1 VQFCIIK
8 INFLYKKFIYKSL
21 LNFYLI
27 KVSIKIFKAAI
38 LTGTKKIELHNF
50 LIPNKLRDDQVLVKI
65 NYTGVCGSQI
75 MEFLGNR
82 GKDNFLPHAFGH
94 EATGQV
100 ISIGKKVKKVSIN
113 DEVILSWIKGEG
125 LDYGGF
131 QLANIKN
138 QKINF
143 GSISTFS
150 SFAIVS
156 ENRVFLK
163 PKKMS
168 KVEAVLY
175 GCATPT
181 GAGIVINQLKEIKKK
196 HKVCLIGV
204 GGVGMAALLALI
216 KKRPQIFV
224 IEKNKNKQKF
234 LKKFNVNILND
245 KELNAYNDFFDFC
258 IETSGTTNMIE
269 QGFDLIK
276 KNGKIVFASHPKNS
290 KKIKLNPH
298 DLISGK
304 RIYGSW
310 GGNCNL
316 DFDINKIFKYFNKKN
331 IFTTFGKI
339 SFYSLENINHA
350 FNKVISGQ
358 INRAI
363 IKF

>member
-1 VQFCIIK
+1 MI
-8 INFLYKKFIYKSL
+8 LKS
-21 LNFYLI
+21 
-27 KVSIKIFKAAI
+27 AI
-38 LTGTKKIELHNF
+38 LVKSKKIEIHNF
-50 LIPNKLRDDQVLVKI
+50 KIPNKLREDQVLVKI
-65 NYTGVCGSQI
+65 NYTGICGSQI

-94 EATGQV
+94 EAVGQV
-100 ISIGKKVKKVSIN
+100 IAIGKKVKKVFPK

-131 QLANIKN
+131 QLANVKN

-143 GSISTFS
+143 GPISTFS

-163 PKKMS
+163 HKKMS
-168 KVEAVLY
+168 KIEAVLY

-181 GAGIVINQLKEIKKK
+181 GAGIVINQLKEIKKN

-216 KKRPQIFV
+216 KKKPQIFV
-224 IEKNKNKQKF
+224 IEKNINKQKF

-245 KELNAYNDFFDFC
+245 RELGAYNNFFDFC
-258 IETSGTTNMIE
+258 IETSGITNMIE

-276 KNGKIVFASHPKNS
+276 KSGKIVFASHPKNS

-298 DLISGK
+298 DFISGK
-304 RIYGSW
+304 RICGSW

-316 DFDINKIFKYFNKKN
+316 DIDINKIFKYFDKKN
-331 IFTTFGKI
+331 IFSTSAKI
-339 SFYSLENINHA
+339 SFFNLENINQA
-350 FNKVISGQ
+350 FKKVISGQ

>member
-1 VQFCIIK
+1 M
-8 INFLYKKFIYKSL
+8 
-21 LNFYLI
+21 
-27 KVSIKIFKAAI
+27 SIKTFRAAI
-38 LTGTKKIELHNF
+38 LNDVKKIKFHDF
-50 LIPNKLRDDQVLVKI
+50 YVPNKLREDQVLVKI
-65 NYTGVCGSQI
+65 NYTGICGSQI

-94 EATGQV
+94 EAVGQV
-100 ISIGKKVKKVSIN
+100 IAIGKKVKKVFPK
-113 DEVILSWIKGEG
+113 DEVILSWIKGKG

-131 QLANIKN
+131 QLANVKN

-163 PKKMS
+163 PKEMS
-168 KVEAVLY
+168 KIEAVLY

-181 GAGIVINQLKEIKKK
+181 GAGIVINQLKEIKKN

-204 GGVGMAALLALI
+204 GGIGMAALLALI
-216 KKRPQIFV
+216 KKRLQIFV
-224 IEKNKNKQKF
+224 IEKNKKKQKF
-234 LKKFNVNILND
+234 LKKFNVSILNN
-245 KELNAYNDFFDFC
+245 KELKAYNNFFDFC

-276 KNGKIVFASHPKNS
+276 KKGKIVFASHPKSS
-290 KKIKLNPH
+290 KKIKLSPH

-310 GGNCNL
+310 GGNCKL
-316 DFDINKIFKYFNKKN
+316 DIDINKIFEYFNKKN
-331 IFTTFGKI
+331 IFSTSGKI
-339 SFYSLENINHA
+339 SFYSLKNINQA

>member
-1 VQFCIIK
+1 M
-8 INFLYKKFIYKSL
+8 
-21 LNFYLI
+21 
-27 KVSIKIFKAAI
+27 SIKTFRAAI
-38 LTGTKKIELHNF
+38 LNDIKKIKFHDF
-50 LIPNKLRDDQVLVKI
+50 LVPNKLREDQVLVKI
-65 NYTGVCGSQI
+65 NYTGICGSQI

-94 EATGQV
+94 EAVGQV
-100 ISIGKKVKKVSIN
+100 IAIGKKVKKVFPK
-113 DEVILSWIKGEG
+113 DEVILSWIKGKG

-131 QLANIKN
+131 QLSNVKN

-175 GCATPT
+175 GCAIPT
-181 GAGIVINQLKEIKKK
+181 GAGIVINQLKEIKKN

-216 KKRPQIFV
+216 KKGPQIFI

-245 KELNAYNDFFDFC
+245 KELNAYNNFFDFC

-276 KNGKIVFASHPKNS
+276 KTGKIVFASHPKNS

-310 GGNCNL
+310 GGDCNL
-316 DFDINKIFKYFNKKN
+316 DIDINKIFEYFNKKN
-331 IFTTFGKI
+331 ILTTSGKI
-339 SFYSLENINHA
+339 SFYRLENINLA
-350 FNKVISGQ
+350 FKKVISGQ

-363 IKF
+363 IKL

>member
-1 VQFCIIK
+1 M
-8 INFLYKKFIYKSL
+8 
-21 LNFYLI
+21 
-27 KVSIKIFKAAI
+27 SIKTFRAAI
-38 LTGTKKIELHNF
+38 LNDIKKIKFHDF
-50 LIPNKLRDDQVLVKI
+50 LVPSKLREDQVLVKI
-65 NYTGVCGSQI
+65 NYTGICGSQI

-94 EATGQV
+94 EAVGQV
-100 ISIGKKVKKVSIN
+100 IAIGNKVKKVFPK
-113 DEVILSWIKGEG
+113 DEVILSWIKGKG

-131 QLANIKN
+131 QLVNVKN

-143 GSISTFS
+143 GPISTFS

-168 KVEAVLY
+168 KIEAVLY

-181 GAGIVINQLKEIKKK
+181 GAGIVINQLKEIRKK

-204 GGVGMAALLALI
+204 GGAGLAALLALK

-224 IEKNKNKQKF
+224 IEKNKKKQKF
-234 LKKFNVNILND
+234 LKKFNVSILNN
-245 KELNAYNDFFDFC
+245 KELKAYNNFFDFC

-269 QGFDLIK
+269 QGFELIK
-276 KNGKIVFASHPKNS
+276 KTGKIVFASHPKNS

-310 GGNCNL
+310 GGNCKL
-316 DFDINKIFKYFNKKN
+316 DIDINKIFEYFNKKN
-331 IFTTFGKI
+331 IFSTSAKI
-339 SFYSLENINHA
+339 SFFNLENINQA

>member
-1 VQFCIIK
+1 MF
-8 INFLYKKFIYKSL
+8 FKS
-21 LNFYLI
+21 
-27 KVSIKIFKAAI
+27 AI
-38 LTGTKKIELHNF
+38 LLKTKKIVINNF
-50 LIPNKLRDDQVLVKI
+50 LIPDKLREDQVLVKI
-65 NYTGVCGSQI
+65 NYTGICGSQI

-94 EATGQV
+94 EAVGQV
-100 ISIGKKVKKVSIN
+100 IAIGKKVKKVSVK
-113 DEVILSWIKGEG
+113 DDVILSWIKGKG

-131 QLANIKN
+131 QLANVKN

-143 GSISTFS
+143 GPISTFS
-150 SFAIVS
+150 SFTIVS

-168 KVEAVLY
+168 KIEAVLY

-224 IEKNKNKQKF
+224 IEKNKKKQKF

-245 KELNAYNDFFDFC
+245 KELDTYNDFLDFC
-258 IETSGTTNMIE
+258 IETSGTTKMIE

-276 KNGKIVFASHPKNS
+276 KSGKIIFASHPTNS
-290 KKIKLNPH
+290 KKIKLNPY

-316 DFDINKIFKYFNKKN
+316 DIDINKIFKYFDKKN
-331 IFTTFGKI
+331 IFSTSGKI
-339 SFYSLENINHA
+339 SFFNLENIKQA

>member
-1 VQFCIIK
+1 MF
-8 INFLYKKFIYKSL
+8 FKS
-21 LNFYLI
+21 
-27 KVSIKIFKAAI
+27 AI
-38 LTGTKKIELHNF
+38 LLKTKKIVINNF
-50 LIPNKLRDDQVLVKI
+50 LIPDKLREDQLLVKI
-65 NYTGVCGSQI
+65 NYTGICGSQI

-94 EATGQV
+94 EAVGQV
-100 ISIGKKVKKVSIN
+100 IAIGKKVKKVSVK
-113 DEVILSWIKGEG
+113 DDVILSWIKGKG

-131 QLANIKN
+131 QLANVKN

-181 GAGIVINQLKEIKKK
+181 GAGIVINQLKEIRKN

-216 KKRPQIFV
+216 KKRTQIFV
-224 IEKNKNKQKF
+224 IEKNKKKQKF

-245 KELNAYNDFFDFC
+245 KELNAYNNFFDFC

-276 KNGKIVFASHPKNS
+276 KKGKIVFASHPKNS

-316 DFDINKIFKYFNKKN
+316 DVDIKKIFEYFNKKN
-331 IFTTFGKI
+331 IFTTSGKI
-339 SFYSLENINHA
+339 SFYSLENINIA
-350 FNKVISGQ
+350 FKKVISGQ

>member
-1 VQFCIIK
+1 M
-8 INFLYKKFIYKSL
+8 
-21 LNFYLI
+21 
-27 KVSIKIFKAAI
+27 SIKTFRAAI
-38 LTGTKKIELHNF
+38 LNDIKKIKFHDF
-50 LIPNKLRDDQVLVKI
+50 LVPNKLREDQVLVKI
-65 NYTGVCGSQI
+65 NYTGICGSQI

-94 EATGQV
+94 EAVGQV
-100 ISIGKKVKKVSIN
+100 IAIGKKVKKVFPK
-113 DEVILSWIKGEG
+113 DEVILSWIKGKG

-131 QLANIKN
+131 QLSNVKN

-181 GAGIVINQLKEIKKK
+181 GAGIVINQLKEIKKN

-216 KKRPQIFV
+216 KKGPQIFI

-245 KELNAYNDFFDFC
+245 KELNAYNNFFDFC

-276 KNGKIVFASHPKNS
+276 KTGKIVFASHPKNS

-310 GGNCNL
+310 GGDCNL
-316 DFDINKIFKYFNKKN
+316 DIDINKIFEYFNKKN
-331 IFTTFGKI
+331 ILTTSGKI
-339 SFYSLENINHA
+339 SFYRLENINLA
-350 FNKVISGQ
+350 FKKVISGQ

-363 IKF
+363 IKL

>member
-1 VQFCIIK
+1 M
-8 INFLYKKFIYKSL
+8 
-21 LNFYLI
+21 
-27 KVSIKIFKAAI
+27 SIKIFKAAI
-38 LTGTKKIELHNF
+38 LTGKKKIELHNF
-50 LIPNKLRDDQVLVKI
+50 LIPDKLREDQVLVKI
-65 NYTGVCGSQI
+65 NYTGICGSQI

-94 EATGQV
+94 EAVGQV
-100 ISIGKKVKKVSIN
+100 ISIGKKVKKVFPK
-113 DEVILSWIKGEG
+113 DEVILSWIKGKG

-131 QLANIKN
+131 QLANVKN

-143 GSISTFS
+143 GPISTFS
-150 SFAIVS
+150 SFTIVS

-168 KVEAVLY
+168 KIEAVLY

-181 GAGIVINQLKEIKKK
+181 GAGIVINQLKEIKKN
-196 HKVCLIGV
+196 HKICLIGV

-216 KKRPQIFV
+216 KKKPQIFV
-224 IEKNKNKQKF
+224 IEKNKKKQKF
-234 LKKFNVNILND
+234 LKKFNVNILNV
-245 KELNAYNDFFDFC
+245 KELDTYNDFFDFC
-258 IETSGTTNMIE
+258 IETSGTTKMIE

-276 KNGKIVFASHPKNS
+276 KSGKVVFASHPTNS

-298 DLISGK
+298 DLRSGK

-316 DFDINKIFKYFNKKN
+316 DIDINKIFEYFNKKN
-331 IFTTFGKI
+331 IFTTSGKI
-339 SFYSLENINHA
+339 SFYRLENINLA
-350 FNKVISGQ
+350 FKKVISGQ

>member
-1 VQFCIIK
+1 MI
-8 INFLYKKFIYKSL
+8 LKS
-21 LNFYLI
+21 
-27 KVSIKIFKAAI
+27 AI
-38 LTGTKKIELHNF
+38 LVKSKKIEIHNF
-50 LIPNKLRDDQVLVKI
+50 KIPNKLRDDHVLVKI
-65 NYTGVCGSQI
+65 NYTGICGSQI

-82 GKDNFLPHAFGH
+82 GKDNFLPHALGH
-94 EATGQV
+94 EAVGRV
-100 ISIGKKVKKVSIN
+100 IAIGKKVKKVFPK
-113 DEVILSWIKGEG
+113 DEVILSWIKGKG

-143 GSISTFS
+143 GPISTFS
-150 SFAIVS
+150 SFTIVS

-163 PKKMS
+163 PKEMS

-181 GAGIVINQLKEIKKK
+181 GAGIVINQLKEIKKN

-216 KKRPQIFV
+216 KKRPQVFV

-245 KELNAYNDFFDFC
+245 KELNAYNNFFDFC

-269 QGFDLIK
+269 RGFDLIK
-276 KNGKIVFASHPKNS
+276 KNGKVVFASHPKNS
-290 KKIKLNPH
+290 KKIRLNPH

-310 GGNCNL
+310 GGNCKL
-316 DFDINKIFKYFNKKN
+316 DIDINKIFKYFNKKN
-331 IFTTFGKI
+331 IFTISGKI
-339 SFYSLENINHA
+339 SFYSLENINQA